1 MSAPHL
7 NPTPTEENARPTGG
21 SDRALAAEVSA
32 THWEPSLA
40 RSQQNGTRWLPNP
53 GSCAGQLLLE
63 LIERAANGDD
73 RGVTPRDFYR
83 SAWSQRVAAYVLRL
97 RQGGWTIETEL
108 RPAANRFER
117 VKHAAYFLVLD
128 LPDEMLEGEELRQWL
143 ILAREVR
150 A

>member
-1 MSAPHL
+1 MTAAHL
-7 NPTPTEENARPTGG
+7 NPTPTKESARPTGR
-21 SDRALAAEVSA
+21 SDRATAEVSA

-73 RGVTPRDFYR
+73 SGVTPRDFYR
-83 SAWSQRVAAYVLRL
+83 SAWSQRVAAYVCRL

-108 RPAANRFER
+108 REASNRFER

-128 LPDEMLEGEELRQWL
+128 LPDETLEGEELQQWL
-143 ILAREVR
+143 QIAREVR